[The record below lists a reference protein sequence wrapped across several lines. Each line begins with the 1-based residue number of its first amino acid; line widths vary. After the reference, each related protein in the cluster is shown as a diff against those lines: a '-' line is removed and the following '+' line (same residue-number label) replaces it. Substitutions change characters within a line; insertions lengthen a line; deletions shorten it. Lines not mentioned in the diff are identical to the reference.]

1 RAYGTNFNVPGMFG
15 EFPSKFPDGQVKY
28 FYLDLERKVAEF
40 APGIEIP
47 LAPFPGTIGVARA
60 EPGQYSSVPPGR
72 YAGNIDVRELTEGA
86 TLYVPVFVKGALLWT
101 GDSHAAQGNGEV
113 NLTAIETAYKEMAL
127 TVTVVKDMKL
137 DMPRIETP
145 THWITMGYDND
156 LNLAWNMALAQT
168 VKFIGEQRKLSPA
181 EAAVVMGTVSDCR
194 VSQVVNI
201 KKGIHCLTPKDTR
214 ATGIPERPT
223 GET

>member
-1 RAYGTNFNVPGMFG
+1 
-15 EFPSKFPDGQVKY
+15 
-28 FYLDLERKVAEF
+28 
-40 APGIEIP
+40 
-47 LAPFPGTIGVARA
+47 
-60 EPGQYSSVPPGR
+60 
-72 YAGNIDVRELTEGA
+72 
-86 TLYVPVFVKGALLWT
+86 VPVFVPGALLWT

-127 TVTVVKDMKL
+127 TVTLVKDMKL

-145 THWITMGYDND
+145 THWITMGFDND
-156 LNLAWNMALAQT
+156 LNLAWNQVLAQT

-214 ATGIPERPT
+214 ATGIPERPA
-223 GET
+223 GETGAYYTTVGRDVDMNKAMNNASMDMFKLIESKGVARLDAYGLASAAMDCRVGDMTGDVKNVHCVLPKSLWRR